1 MRAMPYHIF
10 GEHAEDL
17 RENGAGMT
25 QTQID
30 LPEFFQQKIAE
41 QYATDEAQLIMEGS
55 VPARMVSLRANT
67 LKADREEIAAQ
78 LDEAGI
84 AFERLSWYED
94 AFLVPQARENQI
106 WSLDTYKEGKLYL
119 QSLSSMIPALVMEP
133 KAGEDILD
141 MCAAPGGKTTQM
153 AALSGGSAHI
163 TACEMNGP
171 RAEKLRYN
179 LDRQGANGV
188 SVMQEDARRLSEF
201 FRFDKILID
210 APCTGSGTLRAGDP
224 KAHKRFTP
232 ALLAKVRKSQ
242 RALLAKGLELL
253 KPGGTL
259 VYSTCS
265 IFSEENEKQV
275 EAALQAASKTGSY
288 QVKPIKLPGLS
299 EIPQLPCPLDGA
311 VTVMP
316 TMRYEGFFVCKI
328 ARLG

>member
-1 MRAMPYHIF
+1 
-10 GEHAEDL
+10 
-17 RENGAGMT
+17 MT

-30 LPEFFQQKIAE
+30 LPEFFQQEIAR
-41 QYATDEAQLIMEGS
+41 QYDAGQAQLILEGS
-55 VPARMVSLRANT
+55 ASERKVSLRANT
-67 LKADREEIAAQ
+67 LKASREEVAAQ
-78 LDEAGI
+78 LEEAGI
-84 AFERLSWYED
+84 AFERIPWYED
-94 AFLVPQARENQI
+94 AFLIPQARENQI
-106 WSLDTYKEGKLYL
+106 WQLDAYKEGKLYL
-119 QSLSSMIPALVMEP
+119 QSLSSMIPALVMNP

-153 AALSGGSAHI
+153 AALSDGSAHI
-163 TACEMNGP
+163 TACEMKAP

-188 SVMQEDARRLSEF
+188 AVMQEDARRLSEF

-210 APCTGSGTLRAGDP
+210 APCTGSGTLRAGDS
-224 KAHKRFTP
+224 KACKRFTP

-275 EAALQAASKTGSY
+275 ETALQAASKKGSY
-288 QVKPIKLPGLS
+288 QVKPVELPGF
-299 EIPQLPCPLDGA
+299 EAIPQLPCPLEGA
-311 VTVMP
+311 MTVMP
-316 TMRYEGFFVCKI
+316 SEEYEGFFVCKI
-328 ARLG
+328 VRLG

>member
-10 GEHAEDL
+10 GEHTEDL

-41 QYATDEAQLIMEGS
+41 QYATDQAQLIMEGS

-106 WSLDTYKEGKLYL
+106 WSLDAYKEGKLYL

-224 KAHKRFTP
+224 KANKRFTP

-275 EAALQAASKTGSY
+275 EAALQAASKMGSY
-288 QVKPIKLPGLS
+288 QVKPIELPGLS

-328 ARLG
+328 VRLG

>member
-1 MRAMPYHIF
+1 MA
-10 GEHAEDL
+10 
-17 RENGAGMT
+17 

-30 LPEFFQQKIAE
+30 LPEFFQKKVSE
-41 QYATDEAQLIMEGS
+41 QFAPDQVRLILEGS
-55 VPARMVSLRANT
+55 VSARMVSLRANT
-67 LKADREEIAAQ
+67 LKASREEIASR
-78 LDEAGI
+78 LEEAGI
-84 AFERLSWYED
+84 AFEGLSWYED
-94 AFLVPQARENQI
+94 AFLIPQARENQI
-106 WSLDTYKEGKLYL
+106 WPLDAYKEGKLYL
-119 QSLSSMIPALVMEP
+119 QSLSSMIPALVMDP

-188 SVMQEDARRLSEF
+188 AVMQEDARRLSEF

-210 APCTGSGTLRAGDP
+210 APCTGSGTLRTGDP

-265 IFSEENEKQV
+265 IFSEENGEQV
-275 EAALQAASKTGSY
+275 KAALQAASGKGSY
-288 QVKPIKLPGLS
+288 QIKPIELPGLG
-299 EIPQLPCPLDGA
+299 EIPQLPCTLDEA
-311 VTVMP
+311 MTIMP
-316 TMRYEGFFVCKI
+316 TTQYEGFFVCKI
-328 ARLG
+328 VRLG